1 MTDLIKNK
9 VKKNSYQNSKMVE
22 NLLMMT
28 FQALNADS
36 SKVEEILEIASA
48 LKTEAI
54 QLENMARQEQRRRD
68 KENKS
73 TIYNKLYKLTKCN
86 SCALNLSN
94 YGQLRK
100 AYQGKTL

>member
-73 TIYNKLYKLTKCN
+73 TIYNKRNCN
-86 SCALNLSN
+86 IILWP
-94 YGQLRK
+94 
-100 AYQGKTL
+100 T